1 MALSF
6 LENRRGAQGEMA
18 SRKEE
23 KEVLLTAEGL
33 KKLEEELNYLK
44 TVKRREVAERI
55 KQAVG
60 FGDLSENAEYEH
72 AKNEQA
78 FTEGRI
84 IALEKK
90 LAQARIIG
98 EEEISTETVT
108 LGSKVLLRDLD
119 RGEERKYELVSSL
132 ECNPVENK
140 ISDESPVGRA
150 LLGQKVGTAVE
161 INVPAGRLHYQI
173 LEIKR

>member
-1 MALSF
+1 
-6 LENRRGAQGEMA
+6 MA

-60 FGDLSENAEYEH
+60 FGDLSENAEYEY

-132 ECNPVENK
+132 ECNPFENK

-161 INVPAGRLHYQI
+161 INVPAGRFHYQI